1 MKLLRPSKPKIR
13 FSRPRP
19 KGRGPETSLPNF
31 GQSDQSSFVPH
42 TKMARLELSKVVKN
56 ARGSG
61 NLIGSSVTKSHDVL

>member
-42 TKMARLELSKVVKN
+42 TKMARLELSKVLKN